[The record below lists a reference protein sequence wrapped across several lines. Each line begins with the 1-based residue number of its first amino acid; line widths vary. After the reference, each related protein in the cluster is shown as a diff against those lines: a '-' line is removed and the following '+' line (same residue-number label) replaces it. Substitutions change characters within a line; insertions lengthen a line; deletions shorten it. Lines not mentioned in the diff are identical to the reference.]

1 MCGRQAQNQ
10 HWSSG
15 WITAKSGEETAQFDE
30 YALHVP
36 DTVVITGTAAVIC
49 NVNVQE
55 MSSTSFS
62 AKSDIWRA
70 VHGPI
75 PK

>member
-1 MCGRQAQNQ
+1 MAGRPRTSTGPVVGSLQNPVR
-10 HWSSG
+10 
-15 WITAKSGEETAQFDE
+15 ETAQFDE

>member
-1 MCGRQAQNQ
+1 VHTG
-10 HWSSG
+10 
-15 WITAKSGEETAQFDE
+15 
-30 YALHVP
+30 
-36 DTVVITGTAAVIC
+36 TVVVIC

-62 AKSDIWRA
+62 AKSDVWRA

-75 PK
+75 RKQK